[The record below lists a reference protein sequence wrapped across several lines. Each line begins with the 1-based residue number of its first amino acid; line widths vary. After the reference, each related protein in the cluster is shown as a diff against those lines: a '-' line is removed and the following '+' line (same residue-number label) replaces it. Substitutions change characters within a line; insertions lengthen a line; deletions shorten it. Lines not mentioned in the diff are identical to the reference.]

1 MEDRMRQRIL
11 EFADRLAAEEKSR
24 LEAAGTLVDLEL
36 LTAQIGDLVARQL
49 ANQELSRRC
58 EEFTAKGVHR
68 CPDCHRECP
77 VERDPEPLILQGIRG
92 DLEYQEPRCHCPH
105 CRRAFF
111 PSGRQTATTSP

>member
-11 EFADRLAAEEKSR
+11 EFVDRLAVEEKSR
-24 LEAAGTLVDLEL
+24 LEAAGTLVELEL
-36 LTAQIGDLVARQL
+36 LTAQIGDLLARQL
-49 ANQELSRRC
+49 ANRELSRRC

-111 PSGRQTATTSP
+111 PSGRQTAASSP